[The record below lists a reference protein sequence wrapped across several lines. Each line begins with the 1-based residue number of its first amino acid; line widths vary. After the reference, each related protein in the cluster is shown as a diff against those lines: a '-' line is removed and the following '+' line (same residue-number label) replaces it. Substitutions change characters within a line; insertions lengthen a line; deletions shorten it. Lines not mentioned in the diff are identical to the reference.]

1 MEAPQLVNTIRGIAT
16 TLGDDASWSAV
27 WEEAEVSALRKLPQM
42 SLFGLTIT
50 ARSLAQTGRRAHLLY
65 EAISS
70 ELCLRREFD
79 QLPLHQL
86 SGVAWAYAKASST
99 FYLIKCRIVH
109 RLPHIV
115 SHLPPFTY
123 RQTTARIPSSRP
135 SPRAPLRGWLG
146 TPARPQAPSPEG
158 LPCLLHVG

>member
-1 MEAPQLVNTIRGIAT
+1 MNTIRGIAT

-109 RLPHIV
+109 LLPHIA
-115 SHLPPFTY
+115 SHLPPFD
-123 RQTTARIPSSRP
+123 I
-135 SPRAPLRGWLG
+135 
-146 TPARPQAPSPEG
+146 
-158 LPCLLHVG
+158 